1 MRSASPARRLWQAGK
16 TRQAGNNDVM
26 DPLTSKLNL
35 DQGAVLLARELA
47 RRAGEPVT
55 QLALTH
61 TTVSIERA
69 VLRLGGLDGA
79 DPGGMPWVNRL
90 ADAVRASVGLEHGI
104 ALPVWDA
111 LRAGG
116 YPDLRALAEA
126 AAAGKASFRLPVGG
140 DAAAA
145 RELTVRSIS
154 AGVSTLDRQRAR
166 RARLTDDLADPPFP
180 WVYLTVVAGDA
191 DQAVAQAQAAA
202 RDGADVIAVIR
213 PSGQALLD
221 YVPAGV
227 AGPGREGGYATGESF
242 RTMRAAIDQTSRELG
257 RYVRLTSYAAGLCM
271 PEITTLAG
279 LERVDMMLSDC
290 MHGIIVR
297 DINPLRTFI
306 DQRFSRAVGARAGLV
321 VSPGEESFIS
331 PGAARPAHA
340 VSSAAPADA
349 ADAAPAVIASQLL
362 NEYFGREAGL
372 ETWQLGFGHGLELNP
387 AGPDSFLLELAQ
399 AQLVR
404 ELFPGAP
411 LKYMPPTTRV
421 TENAFAGCL
430 LDAFFNLAGLM
441 TDQSILCV
449 GLMPEGNGLPLR
461 ADRDLALANIR
472 YVRAAAGRLGMSFA
486 PDSFVVERAHQ
497 VLDEAVSLLRRIS
510 TEGLLNAIADGTFG
524 VARRPPGGGYGLDG
538 VVTRAD
544 GYFNPVA
551 EILDGTDEGAQGDPV
566 AELI

>member
-1 MRSASPARRLWQAGK
+1 M
-16 TRQAGNNDVM
+16 
-26 DPLTSKLNL
+26 TSKLNL
-35 DQGAVLLARELA
+35 DPAAVLLARELA

-79 DPGGMPWVNRL
+79 GPGGLPWVNRL
-90 ADAVRASVGLEHGI
+90 TDAVRASVGLEHGV

-116 YPDLRALAEA
+116 YRDLRALAEA
-126 AAAGKASFRLPVGG
+126 AAAGKARFRIPAGREAV
-140 DAAAA
+140 AA
-145 RELTVRSIS
+145 RELTARSVS
-154 AGVSTLDRQRAR
+154 AGVSTLDRQRAQ
-166 RARLTDDLADPPFP
+166 RARMTDDLAEAPFP
-180 WVYLTVVAGDA
+180 WVYLTVGAGDVE
-191 DQAVAQAQAAA
+191 QAVAQAQAAA

-213 PSGQALLD
+213 VAGQALLD

-227 AGPGREGGYATGESF
+227 GREGQAGGYATRENF
-242 RTMRAAIDQTSRELG
+242 LLMRAALDQTSRELG
-257 RYVRLTSYAAGLCM
+257 RYVRLTSYASGLCM

-279 LERVDMMLSDC
+279 LERLDMMLSDC
-290 MHGIIVR
+290 MHGILVR

-306 DQRFSRAVGARAGLV
+306 DQRFSRAIGARAGIV
-321 VSPGEESFIS
+321 VSPGEESFL
-331 PGAARPAHA
+331 
-340 VSSAAPADA
+340 APAQPVATRPDHSA
-349 ADAAPAVIASQLL
+349 CPDPHSHPDPDPRPEADAAPAVIASQLL

-372 ETWQLGFGHGLELNP
+372 ATWQLGFGHGLELNP
-387 AGPDSFLLELAQ
+387 AGPDSFLIELAQ

-421 TENAFAGCL
+421 TEDALAGCL

-449 GLMPEGNGLPLR
+449 GLMPDGIDRPLR
-461 ADRDLALANIR
+461 ADRDLALANIS
-472 YVRAAAGRLGMSFA
+472 YVRAAAGRLGLSFA
-486 PDSFVVERAHQ
+486 PDSFVIERAHQ
-497 VLDEAVSLLRRIS
+497 VLDEAVALLRRIS

-524 VARRPPGGGYGLDG
+524 AARRPPGGGHGLDG

-544 GYFNPVA
+544 GYFNPVT
-551 EILDGTDEGAQGDPV
+551 ELLDGTDEGAQGDPV

>member
-1 MRSASPARRLWQAGK
+1 M
-16 TRQAGNNDVM
+16 
-26 DPLTSKLNL
+26 TSKLNL
-35 DQGAVLLARELA
+35 DQSAVLLARELA

-79 DPGGMPWVNRL
+79 DPGGMPWANRL
-90 ADAVRASVGLEHGI
+90 TDAVRASVGLEHGV

-111 LRAGG
+111 LQRTGH
-116 YPDLRALAEA
+116 PDLRALVEA
-126 AAAGKASFRLPVGG
+126 AAAGQVGFRIPAGR
-140 DAAAA
+140 DAAVA
-145 RELTVRSIS
+145 RERAARSIS
-154 AGVSTLDRQRAR
+154 EGVSALDRQRAA

-180 WVYLTVVAGDA
+180 WVYLTVGAGDP

-213 PSGQALLD
+213 AGGQALLD
-221 YVPAGV
+221 YVPVGV
-227 AGPGREGGYATGESF
+227 TGPGQEGGYATGESF
-242 RTMRAAIDQTSRELG
+242 RLMRAALDQTSRELG
-257 RYVRLTSYAAGLCM
+257 RYVRLTSYGSGLCM
-271 PEITTLAG
+271 PELTTLAG
-279 LERVDMMLSDC
+279 LERLDMMLSDC
-290 MHGIIVR
+290 MHGIMAL

-306 DQRFSRAVGARAGLV
+306 DQRFSRAIGARAGIV

-331 PGAARPAHA
+331 PANPGLLAPPAQA
-340 VSSAAPADA
+340 DPAAPPEAPGDG

-411 LKYMPPTTRV
+411 LKYMPPTARV
-421 TENAFAGCL
+421 TENVLAGCL

-449 GLMPEGNGLPLR
+449 GLMPDSVDLPFR

-486 PDSFVVERAHQ
+486 PDSFVVERAQQ
-497 VLDEAVSLLRRIS
+497 VLDESVTLLRRIS
-510 TEGLLNAIADGTFG
+510 TDGLLNAIADGTFG
-524 VARRPPGGGYGLDG
+524 MARRPPGGGHGLDG

>member
-1 MRSASPARRLWQAGK
+1 
-16 TRQAGNNDVM
+16 M

-79 DPGGMPWVNRL
+79 DSGGMPWVNRL
-90 ADAVRASVGLEHGI
+90 VDAVRASVGLEHGI

-111 LRAGG
+111 LLAGG
-116 YPDLRALAEA
+116 YPDLHALAEA
-126 AAAGKASFRLPVGG
+126 AAAGMVGFRLPAVR
-140 DAAAA
+140 DAVAA
-145 RELTVRSIS
+145 RELAVRSIS
-154 AGVSTLDRQRAR
+154 AGVSALDRQRAR
-166 RARLTDDLADPPFP
+166 RAQLTDDLADPPFP
-180 WVYLTVVAGDA
+180 WVYLTVGGGDA

-213 PSGQALLD
+213 STGQPLLD
-221 YVPAGV
+221 YVPASA
-227 AGPGREGGYATGESF
+227 AGPGQPGSYATGENF
-242 RTMRAAIDQTSRELG
+242 RRLRAALDQTSRELG
-257 RYVRLTSYAAGLCM
+257 RYVRLTSYASGLCM
-271 PEITTLAG
+271 PEIAALAG
-279 LERVDMMLSDC
+279 LERLDMMLSDC

-306 DQRFSRAVGARAGLV
+306 DQRFSRAIGARAGIV
-321 VSPGEESFIS
+321 VSPGEESFIAPAPTAFPARAALS
-331 PGAARPAHA
+331 PVPA
-340 VSSAAPADA
+340 SAASAAADA
-349 ADAAPAVIASQLL
+349 DSAAPAVIASQLL

-372 ETWQLGFGHGLELNP
+372 ETWQLGFGHGLEINP

-421 TENAFAGCL
+421 TENVLAGCL

-449 GLMPEGNGLPLR
+449 GLMPEGVDLPFR

-472 YVRAAAGRLGMSFA
+472 YVRAAAGRSGCRSRRTRSWSSGRIRCWTRPFPCSGGSPPRVCSTRSRTGRSGW
-486 PDSFVVERAHQ
+486 PDGRRAG
-497 VLDEAVSLLRRIS
+497 DTAWRGSSPGRTGTS
-510 TEGLLNAIADGTFG
+510 TRS
-524 VARRPPGGGYGLDG
+524 ARSSTGP
-538 VVTRAD
+538 TRA
-544 GYFNPVA
+544 PRA
-551 EILDGTDEGAQGDPV
+551 TRWPS
-566 AELI
+566 

>member
-1 MRSASPARRLWQAGK
+1 MTSSTTRREA
-16 TRQAGNNDVM
+16 TPM
-26 DPLTSKLNL
+26 TSKLNL

-55 QLALTH
+55 QLARTH

-79 DPGGMPWVNRL
+79 DSGGMPWVNRL
-90 ADAVRASVGLEHGI
+90 TDAVRASVGLEHGV
-104 ALPVWDA
+104 ALPVGDA
-111 LRAGG
+111 LHAGG
-116 YPDLRALAEA
+116 YPDLRTLAEA
-126 AAAGKASFRLPVGG
+126 AAAGQVGFRLPAGREAV
-140 DAAAA
+140 AA
-145 RELTVRSIS
+145 RERVVRSIA

-180 WVYLTVVAGDA
+180 WVYLTVAAGDI
-191 DQAVAQAQAAA
+191 DQAIARAQAAA

-213 PSGQALLD
+213 STGQALLD

-227 AGPGREGGYATGESF
+227 AGHGPAGSYATGESF
-242 RTMRAAIDQTSRELG
+242 RAMRAALDQTSRELG
-257 RYVRLTSYAAGLCM
+257 RYVRLTSYASGLCM
-271 PEITTLAG
+271 PEIATLAG
-279 LERVDMMLSDC
+279 LERLDMMLSDC

-306 DQRFSRAVGARAGLV
+306 DQRFSRAIGARAGIV
-321 VSPGEESFIS
+321 VSPGEESFIT
-331 PGAARPAHA
+331 PPRALPAQS
-340 VSSAAPADA
+340 VPAPAPVDA
-349 ADAAPAVIASQLL
+349 DDAAPAVIASQLL

-421 TENAFAGCL
+421 TEDVLAGCL

-449 GLMPEGNGLPLR
+449 GPMPEGIDLPFR

-486 PDSFVVERAHQ
+486 PDSFVIERAHL

-510 TEGLLNAIADGTFG
+510 TDGLLNAIADGTFG
-524 VARRPPGGGYGLDG
+524 VARRPPGGGHGLDG
-538 VVTRAD
+538 VITRAD
-544 GYFNPVA
+544 GYFNPVT
-551 EILDGTDEGAQGDPV
+551 EILDGTDDGAQGDPL
-566 AELI
+566 AELIG

>member
-1 MRSASPARRLWQAGK
+1 
-16 TRQAGNNDVM
+16 M

-79 DPGGMPWVNRL
+79 DSAGMPWANRL
-90 ADAVRASVGLEHGI
+90 TDAVRALVGLEHGV

-111 LRAGG
+111 LHAGG
-116 YPDLRALAEA
+116 YPDLHALAEA
-126 AAAGKASFRLPVGG
+126 AAAGKVGFRLPVGR
-140 DAAAA
+140 DAVAA
-145 RELTVRSIS
+145 RELAVRSIS
-154 AGVSTLDRQRAR
+154 AGVSALDRQRAR
-166 RARLTDDLADPPFP
+166 RAQLTDDLAGPPFP
-180 WVYLTVVAGDA
+180 WVYLTVGGGDA
-191 DQAVAQAQAAA
+191 DQAVGQAQAAA

-213 PSGQALLD
+213 PAGQALLD

-227 AGPGREGGYATGESF
+227 AGPGREGSYATGESF
-242 RTMRAAIDQTSRELG
+242 RTMRAALDQTSRELG
-257 RYVRLTSYAAGLCM
+257 RYVRLTSYASGLCM

-306 DQRFSRAVGARAGLV
+306 DQRFSRAIGARAGIV
-321 VSPGEESFIS
+321 VSPGEESFIA
-331 PGAARPAHA
+331 PAHAARPAMSA
-340 VSSAAPADA
+340 PSAAPADAADA

-421 TENAFAGCL
+421 TENVLAGCL

-449 GLMPEGNGLPLR
+449 GLMPEGIDLPFR

-510 TEGLLNAIADGTFG
+510 TDGLLNAIADGTFG
-524 VARRPPGGGYGLDG
+524 VARRPSGGGHGLDG

-551 EILDGTDEGAQGDPV
+551 QILDGTDAGAQGDPV

>member
-1 MRSASPARRLWQAGK
+1 MTSSTTRREA
-16 TRQAGNNDVM
+16 TPM
-26 DPLTSKLNL
+26 TSKLNL

-47 RRAGEPVT
+47 RRAGEPMT

-79 DPGGMPWVNRL
+79 DPSGMPWVNRL
-90 ADAVRASVGLEHGI
+90 TDAVRAAVGLEHGV
-104 ALPVWDA
+104 ALPVGDA
-111 LRAGG
+111 LHAGG
-116 YPDLRALAEA
+116 YPDLRTLAEA
-126 AAAGKASFRLPVGG
+126 AAAGRVRFRLPVGR
-140 DAAAA
+140 DAVAA
-145 RELTVRSIS
+145 RERVVRSIS
-154 AGVSTLDRQRAR
+154 AGVSALDRQRAR

-180 WVYLTVVAGDA
+180 WVYLTVAAGDI
-191 DQAVAQAQAAA
+191 DQAVARAQAAA

-213 PSGQALLD
+213 STGQALLD

-227 AGPGREGGYATGESF
+227 AGPGPAGSYATGESF
-242 RTMRAAIDQTSRELG
+242 RLMRAALDQTSRELG
-257 RYVRLTSYAAGLCM
+257 RYVRLTSYASGLCM
-271 PEITTLAG
+271 PEIAALAG
-279 LERVDMMLSDC
+279 LERLDMLLSDC

-306 DQRFSRAVGARAGLV
+306 DQRFSRAIGARAGIV
-321 VSPGEESFIS
+321 VSPGEESFIAP
-331 PGAARPAHA
+331 PGALPAP
-340 VSSAAPADA
+340 AAPAPVDA
-349 ADAAPAVIASQLL
+349 DADDAAPAVIASQLL

-421 TENAFAGCL
+421 TEDVLAGCL

-449 GLMPEGNGLPLR
+449 GLMPEGIDLPFR

-524 VARRPPGGGYGLDG
+524 VARRPPGAGHGLDG
-538 VVTRAD
+538 VVIRAD
-544 GYFNPVA
+544 GYFNPVT
-551 EILDGTDEGAQGDPV
+551 EILDGTDDGTRGDPV
-566 AELI
+566 AELIR

>member
-1 MRSASPARRLWQAGK
+1 
-16 TRQAGNNDVM
+16 
-26 DPLTSKLNL
+26 
-35 DQGAVLLARELA
+35 
-47 RRAGEPVT
+47 
-55 QLALTH
+55 
-61 TTVSIERA
+61 
-69 VLRLGGLDGA
+69 
-79 DPGGMPWVNRL
+79 
-90 ADAVRASVGLEHGI
+90 
-104 ALPVWDA
+104 
-111 LRAGG
+111 
-116 YPDLRALAEA
+116 
-126 AAAGKASFRLPVGG
+126 
-140 DAAAA
+140 
-145 RELTVRSIS
+145 
-154 AGVSTLDRQRAR
+154 
-166 RARLTDDLADPPFP
+166 
-180 WVYLTVVAGDA
+180 
-191 DQAVAQAQAAA
+191 
-202 RDGADVIAVIR
+202 
-213 PSGQALLD
+213 
-221 YVPAGV
+221 
-227 AGPGREGGYATGESF
+227 
-242 RTMRAAIDQTSRELG
+242 MRAALDQTSRELG
-257 RYVRLTSYAAGLCM
+257 RYVRLTSYASGLCM

-306 DQRFSRAVGARAGLV
+306 DQRFSRAIGARAGIV

-331 PGAARPAHA
+331 PAH
-340 VSSAAPADA
+340 A

-411 LKYMPPTTRV
+411 LKYMPPTARV
-421 TENAFAGCL
+421 TENVLAGCL

-449 GLMPEGNGLPLR
+449 GLMPEGVDLPFR

-524 VARRPPGGGYGLDG
+524 VARRPPGGGHGLDG

-551 EILDGTDEGAQGDPV
+551 EILDGTDAGAQGDPV

>member
-1 MRSASPARRLWQAGK
+1 MTSSTTRREA
-16 TRQAGNNDVM
+16 TPM
-26 DPLTSKLNL
+26 TSKLNL

-61 TTVSIERA
+61 TTVSVERA

-79 DPGGMPWVNRL
+79 DSGGMPWVNRL
-90 ADAVRASVGLEHGI
+90 TDAVRASVGLEHGV
-104 ALPVWDA
+104 ALPVGDA
-111 LRAGG
+111 LHAGG
-116 YPDLRALAEA
+116 YPDLRTLAEA
-126 AAAGKASFRLPVGG
+126 AAAGQVRFRLPVGRE
-140 DAAAA
+140 AVAA
-145 RELTVRSIS
+145 RERVAGSIA

-180 WVYLTVVAGDA
+180 WVYLTVAAGDI
-191 DQAVAQAQAAA
+191 DQAIARAQAAA

-213 PSGQALLD
+213 STGQALLD

-227 AGPGREGGYATGESF
+227 AGPGPAGSYATGESF
-242 RTMRAAIDQTSRELG
+242 RLMRAALDQTSRELG
-257 RYVRLTSYAAGLCM
+257 RYVRLTTYASGLCM
-271 PEITTLAG
+271 PEIATLAG
-279 LERVDMMLSDC
+279 LERLDMMLSDC

-306 DQRFSRAVGARAGLV
+306 DQRFSRAIGARAGIV
-321 VSPGEESFIS
+321 VSPGEESFIA
-331 PGAARPAHA
+331 PPRALPAQAAPAHA
-340 VSSAAPADA
+340 APVDAD
-349 ADAAPAVIASQLL
+349 DAAPAVIASQLL

-421 TENAFAGCL
+421 TEDVLAGCL

-449 GLMPEGNGLPLR
+449 GLMPEGIDLPLR

-524 VARRPPGGGYGLDG
+524 VARRPPGAGHGLDG
-538 VVTRAD
+538 VITRAE
-544 GYFNPVA
+544 GYFNPVT
-551 EILDGTDEGAQGDPV
+551 EILDGSDDGAQGDPV
-566 AELI
+566 AELIR

>member
-1 MRSASPARRLWQAGK
+1 
-16 TRQAGNNDVM
+16 M

-79 DPGGMPWVNRL
+79 DSGGMPWVNRL

-111 LRAGG
+111 LGAGG
-116 YPDLRALAEA
+116 YQDLHALAGA
-126 AAAGKASFRLPVGG
+126 AAAGKVGFRLPVGR
-140 DAAAA
+140 DAVAA
-145 RELTVRSIS
+145 RERAVRSMS
-154 AGVSTLDRQRAR
+154 AGVSALDRQRAR
-166 RARLTDDLADPPFP
+166 RAQLTDDLADPPFP
-180 WVYLTVVAGDA
+180 WVYLTVGGGDA

-202 RDGADVIAVIR
+202 HDGADVIAVIR
-213 PSGQALLD
+213 STGQALLD
-221 YVPAGV
+221 YVPAS
-227 AGPGREGGYATGESF
+227 AGRPGQPGSYATGENF
-242 RTMRAAIDQTSRELG
+242 RRLRAALDQTSRELG
-257 RYVRLTSYAAGLCM
+257 RYVRLTSYASGLCM

-279 LERVDMMLSDC
+279 LERLDMMLSDC

-306 DQRFSRAVGARAGLV
+306 DQRFSRAIGARAGIV
-321 VSPGEESFIS
+321 VSPGEESFIA
-331 PGAARPAHA
+331 PAPTAFPAHA
-340 VSSAAPADA
+340 APSPVNASAAPAA
-349 ADAAPAVIASQLL
+349 ANADNAAAAVIASQLL

-421 TENAFAGCL
+421 TENVLAGCL

-449 GLMPEGNGLPLR
+449 GLMPEGIDLPFR

-524 VARRPPGGGYGLDG
+524 VARRPPGGGHGLDG

>member
-1 MRSASPARRLWQAGK
+1 
-16 TRQAGNNDVM
+16 
-26 DPLTSKLNL
+26 
-35 DQGAVLLARELA
+35 
-47 RRAGEPVT
+47 
-55 QLALTH
+55 
-61 TTVSIERA
+61 
-69 VLRLGGLDGA
+69 
-79 DPGGMPWVNRL
+79 
-90 ADAVRASVGLEHGI
+90 
-104 ALPVWDA
+104 
-111 LRAGG
+111 
-116 YPDLRALAEA
+116 
-126 AAAGKASFRLPVGG
+126 
-140 DAAAA
+140 
-145 RELTVRSIS
+145 
-154 AGVSTLDRQRAR
+154 
-166 RARLTDDLADPPFP
+166 
-180 WVYLTVVAGDA
+180 
-191 DQAVAQAQAAA
+191 
-202 RDGADVIAVIR
+202 
-213 PSGQALLD
+213 
-221 YVPAGV
+221 
-227 AGPGREGGYATGESF
+227 
-242 RTMRAAIDQTSRELG
+242 MRAALDQTSRELG
-257 RYVRLTSYAAGLCM
+257 RYVRLTSYASGLCM

-306 DQRFSRAVGARAGLV
+306 DQRFSRAIGARAGIV

-331 PGAARPAHA
+331 PARAQLPAHA
-340 VSSAAPADA
+340 TLPAQTAPSAPSAAPADA
-349 ADAAPAVIASQLL
+349 TDAAPAVIASQLL

-421 TENAFAGCL
+421 TENVLAGCL

-449 GLMPEGNGLPLR
+449 GLMPEGIDLPFR

-524 VARRPPGGGYGLDG
+524 VARRPTGGGHGLDG

>member
-1 MRSASPARRLWQAGK
+1 M
-16 TRQAGNNDVM
+16 
-26 DPLTSKLNL
+26 TSKLNL

-47 RRAGEPVT
+47 RRAGEPVA
-55 QLALTH
+55 QLAHTH

-79 DPGGMPWVNRL
+79 DPGGTPWVNRL
-90 ADAVRASVGLEHGI
+90 TDAVRASAGLEHGV
-104 ALPVWDA
+104 ALPVWHA

-116 YPDLRALAEA
+116 YRDLRALAEA
-126 AAAGKASFRLPVGG
+126 AATGKAGFCVPDGR
-140 DAAAA
+140 AAMTA
-145 RELTVRSIS
+145 RELAVRAIS
-154 AGVSTLDRQRAR
+154 AGVSALDRQRAH
-166 RARLTDDLADPPFP
+166 RARMTDDLADSPFP
-180 WVYLTVVAGDA
+180 WVYLTVGAGDA
-191 DQAVAQAQAAA
+191 GQAVAQAQAAA

-213 PSGQALLD
+213 SAGQALLD
-221 YVPAGV
+221 YVPVGV
-227 AGPGREGGYATGESF
+227 TPDGAADSYATRENF
-242 RTMRAAIDQTSRELG
+242 LLMRAALDQTSRELG
-257 RYVRLTSYAAGLCM
+257 RYVRLTSYASGLCM
-271 PEITTLAG
+271 PEIATLAG
-279 LERVDMMLSDC
+279 LERLDMVLSDC
-290 MHGIIVR
+290 MHGILVR

-306 DQRFSRAVGARAGLV
+306 DQRFSRAIAARAGIV
-321 VSPGEESFIS
+321 VSPGEESFIA
-331 PGAARPAHA
+331 PATTAGPAAAGRALHPALAALPA
-340 VSSAAPADA
+340 VSCEPDRERDA

-387 AGPDSFLLELAQ
+387 AGPDSFLIELAQ

-421 TENAFAGCL
+421 TDDVLAGCL

-449 GLMPEGNGLPLR
+449 GLLPDGADRPFR
-461 ADRDLALANIR
+461 ADRELALANIS
-472 YVRAAAGRLGMSFA
+472 YVRAAAGRLGLSFA
-486 PDSFVVERAHQ
+486 PDSFVIDRAHQ
-497 VLDEAVSLLRRIS
+497 VLDEAVTLLRRIS

-524 VARRPPGGGYGLDG
+524 AARRPPGGGHGLDG

-544 GYFNPVA
+544 GYFNPVT

>member
-1 MRSASPARRLWQAGK
+1 
-16 TRQAGNNDVM
+16 M

-35 DQGAVLLARELA
+35 DQGAVLLAKELA

-79 DPGGMPWVNRL
+79 DSGGMPWANRVT
-90 ADAVRASVGLEHGI
+90 DAVRASVGLEHGV

-111 LRAGG
+111 LHEGG
-116 YPDLRALAEA
+116 YPDLRTLAEA
-126 AAAGKASFRLPVGG
+126 AAAGKAGFRVPVGRE
-140 DAAAA
+140 AVAA
-145 RELTVRSIS
+145 RELAARSVS
-154 AGVSTLDRQRAR
+154 AGVSALDRQRAR
-166 RARLTDDLADPPFP
+166 RARLTADLADPPFP
-180 WVYLTVVAGDA
+180 WVYLTVGGGDA
-191 DQAVAQAQAAA
+191 DHAVAQAQAAA

-213 PSGQALLD
+213 STGQALLD
-221 YVPAGV
+221 YVPADV
-227 AGPGREGGYATGESF
+227 IDRGREGSYATGENF
-242 RTMRAAIDQTSRELG
+242 RRLRAALDQTSRELG
-257 RYVRLTSYAAGLCM
+257 RYVRLTSYASGLCM

-306 DQRFSRAVGARAGLV
+306 DQRFSRAIGARAGIV

-331 PGAARPAHA
+331 PAHAAHAARPAHA
-340 VSSAAPADA
+340 APSGAP

-421 TENAFAGCL
+421 TENVLAGCL

-449 GLMPEGNGLPLR
+449 GLMPDGIDLPFR

-524 VARRPPGGGYGLDG
+524 VARRPPGAGHGLGG

-551 EILDGTDEGAQGDPV
+551 EILDGTDEGAQGAPV

>member
-1 MRSASPARRLWQAGK
+1 M
-16 TRQAGNNDVM
+16 
-26 DPLTSKLNL
+26 TSKLNL

-79 DPGGMPWVNRL
+79 DSSGMPWVNRL
-90 ADAVRASVGLEHGI
+90 TDAVRASAGLEHGV

-111 LRAGG
+111 LHRGG
-116 YPDLRALAEA
+116 YRDLRTLAEA
-126 AAAGKASFRLPVGG
+126 AAAGKAGFRLPVGRE
-140 DAAAA
+140 AAAA
-145 RELTVRSIS
+145 RELAGRSTS
-154 AGVSTLDRQRAR
+154 AGVSALDQQRDR

-180 WVYLTVVAGDA
+180 WVYLTVGAGDV
-191 DQAVAQAQAAA
+191 DQTLAQAQAAA

-213 PSGQALLD
+213 PAGQALLD

-227 AGPGREGGYATGESF
+227 TRGAAGSYATRESF
-242 RTMRAAIDQTSRELG
+242 LLMRAALDQTSRELG
-257 RYVRLTSYAAGLCM
+257 RYVRLTGYASGLCM
-271 PEITTLAG
+271 PEIATLAG
-279 LERVDMMLSDC
+279 LERLDMMLSDC
-290 MHGIIVR
+290 MHGILVR

-306 DQRFSRAVGARAGLV
+306 DQRFSRAIAARAGIM

-331 PGAARPAHA
+331 PALTAPPSLTDLPAIA
-340 VSSAAPADA
+340 VPSPASA

-372 ETWQLGFGHGLELNP
+372 DTWQLGFGHGLELNP
-387 AGPDSFLLELAQ
+387 AEPDSFLLELAQ

-411 LKYMPPTTRV
+411 LKYMPPATRV
-421 TENAFAGCL
+421 TENALAGCL

-449 GLMPEGNGLPLR
+449 GLMPEGIDLPFR

-524 VARRPPGGGYGLDG
+524 AARRPAGGGHGLDG

>member
-1 MRSASPARRLWQAGK
+1 M
-16 TRQAGNNDVM
+16 
-26 DPLTSKLNL
+26 TSKLNL

-79 DPGGMPWVNRL
+79 DPGGMPWANRL
-90 ADAVRASVGLEHGI
+90 TDAVRASVGLEHGV
-104 ALPVWDA
+104 ALPVGHA
-111 LRAGG
+111 LQAGR
-116 YPDLRALAEA
+116 YPDLRTLAEA
-126 AAAGKASFRLPVGG
+126 AAAGQVGFRLPVGRE
-140 DAAAA
+140 AVAA
-145 RELTVRSIS
+145 RERVVRSIS

-166 RARLTDDLADPPFP
+166 RAGLTDDLADPPFP
-180 WVYLTVVAGDA
+180 WVYLTVAADGV
-191 DQAVAQAQAAA
+191 DQAITRAQEAA

-213 PSGQALLD
+213 SNGQALLD

-227 AGPGREGGYATGESF
+227 AGPGPAGSYATGESF
-242 RTMRAAIDQTSRELG
+242 RLMRAALDQTSRELG
-257 RYVRLTSYAAGLCM
+257 RYVRLTSYASGLCM

-279 LERVDMMLSDC
+279 LERLDMMLSDC

-306 DQRFSRAVGARAGLV
+306 DQRFSRAVGARAGIV
-321 VSPGEESFIS
+321 VSPGEESFIA
-331 PGAARPAHA
+331 PPRALPAQAVPAHA
-340 VSSAAPADA
+340 APAPA
-349 ADAAPAVIASQLL
+349 PVEAGDAAPAVIASQLL

-421 TENAFAGCL
+421 TEDVLAGCL

-449 GLMPEGNGLPLR
+449 GLMPEGIDLPFR

-472 YVRAAAGRLGMSFA
+472 YVRAAAGLGMSFA

-524 VARRPPGGGYGLDG
+524 VARRPPGGGRGLDG
-538 VVTRAD
+538 VISKAE
-544 GYFNPVA
+544 GYFNPVT
-551 EILDGTDEGAQGDPV
+551 EILDGTDDGAQGDPV
-566 AELI
+566 AELIG

>member
-1 MRSASPARRLWQAGK
+1 MTSST
-16 TRQAGNNDVM
+16 TRTEATPM
-26 DPLTSKLNL
+26 TSKLNL

-55 QLALTH
+55 KLALTH
-61 TTVSIERA
+61 TTVSVERA

-79 DPGGMPWVNRL
+79 DSGGMPWVNRVT
-90 ADAVRASVGLEHGI
+90 DAVRASVGLEHGV
-104 ALPVWDA
+104 ALPVGDA

-116 YPDLRALAEA
+116 YPDLRTLAEA
-126 AAAGKASFRLPVGG
+126 AAAGQVGFRLPVGRE
-140 DAAAA
+140 AAAA
-145 RELTVRSIS
+145 RDLVVRSIS
-154 AGVSTLDRQRAR
+154 DGVTTLDRQRAR

-180 WVYLTVVAGDA
+180 WVYLTVTAGDI
-191 DQAVAQAQAAA
+191 DQAIARAQAAA

-213 PSGQALLD
+213 STGQALLD

-227 AGPGREGGYATGESF
+227 AGPGPAGSYATGESF
-242 RTMRAAIDQTSRELG
+242 RLMRAALDQTSRELG
-257 RYVRLTSYAAGLCM
+257 RYVRLTSYASGLCM
-271 PEITTLAG
+271 PEIATLAG
-279 LERVDMMLSDC
+279 LERLDMMLSDC

-306 DQRFSRAVGARAGLV
+306 DQRFSRAIGARAGMV
-321 VSPGEESFIS
+321 VSPGEESFIA
-331 PGAARPAHA
+331 PPRALRAQAAQPAL
-340 VSSAAPADA
+340 APAPVDA
-349 ADAAPAVIASQLL
+349 DDAAPAVIASQLL

-421 TENAFAGCL
+421 TEDVLAGCL

-449 GLMPEGNGLPLR
+449 GLMPEGIDLPFR

-538 VVTRAD
+538 VITRAE
-544 GYFNPVA
+544 GYFNPVT
-551 EILDGTDEGAQGDPV
+551 EILDGTDDGTRGDPV
-566 AELI
+566 AELIG

>member
-1 MRSASPARRLWQAGK
+1 M
-16 TRQAGNNDVM
+16 
-26 DPLTSKLNL
+26 TSKLNL

-55 QLALTH
+55 QLARTH

-79 DPGGMPWVNRL
+79 DSGGMPWVNRL
-90 ADAVRASVGLEHGI
+90 TDAVRASVGLEHGV
-104 ALPVWDA
+104 ALPVGDA
-111 LRAGG
+111 LHAGG
-116 YPDLRALAEA
+116 YPDLRTLAEA
-126 AAAGKASFRLPVGG
+126 AAVGQVGFRLPAGREAV
-140 DAAAA
+140 AA
-145 RELTVRSIS
+145 RERVVRSIA

-180 WVYLTVVAGDA
+180 WVYLTVAAGDI
-191 DQAVAQAQAAA
+191 DQAIARAQAAA

-213 PSGQALLD
+213 STGQALLD

-227 AGPGREGGYATGESF
+227 AGHGPAGSYATGESF
-242 RTMRAAIDQTSRELG
+242 RAMRAALDQTSRELG
-257 RYVRLTSYAAGLCM
+257 RYVRLTSYASGLCM
-271 PEITTLAG
+271 PEIATLAG
-279 LERVDMMLSDC
+279 LERLDMMLSDC

-306 DQRFSRAVGARAGLV
+306 DQRFSRAIGARAGIV
-321 VSPGEESFIS
+321 VSPGEESFIT
-331 PGAARPAHA
+331 PPRALPAQS
-340 VSSAAPADA
+340 VPAPAPVDA
-349 ADAAPAVIASQLL
+349 DDAAPAVIASQLL

-421 TENAFAGCL
+421 TEDVLAGCL

-449 GLMPEGNGLPLR
+449 GLMPEGIDLPFR

-486 PDSFVVERAHQ
+486 PDSFVIERAHL

-510 TEGLLNAIADGTFG
+510 TDGLLNAIADGTFG
-524 VARRPPGGGYGLDG
+524 VARRPPGGGHGLDG
-538 VVTRAD
+538 VITRAD
-544 GYFNPVA
+544 GYFNPVT
-551 EILDGTDEGAQGDPV
+551 EILDGTDDGAQGDPL
-566 AELI
+566 AELIG

>member
-1 MRSASPARRLWQAGK
+1 MTSSTGK
-16 TRQAGNNDVM
+16 GTTPM
-26 DPLTSKLNL
+26 TSKLNL

-90 ADAVRASVGLEHGI
+90 TDAVRDSIGLEHGV
-104 ALPVWDA
+104 ALPAWAA

-116 YPDLRALAEA
+116 YPDLRTLAEA
-126 AAAGKASFRLPVGG
+126 AAAGKVGFAIPVGRE
-140 DAAAA
+140 AVAV

-154 AGVSTLDRQRAR
+154 AGVFTLDRQRAR
-166 RARLTDDLADPPFP
+166 RARISDDLADPPFP
-180 WVYLTVVAGDA
+180 WVYLTVGAGDI
-191 DQAVAQAQAAA
+191 DQAIAQAQAAA

-213 PSGQALLD
+213 SAGQALLD
-221 YVPAGV
+221 HVPAGG
-227 AGPGREGGYATGESF
+227 ARDGQPGSYATGENF
-242 RTMRAAIDQTSRELG
+242 RAMRAALDQTSRGLG
-257 RYVRLTSYAAGLCM
+257 RYVRLTSYASGLCM

-279 LERVDMMLSDC
+279 LERLDMMLSDC

-306 DQRFSRAVGARAGLV
+306 DQRFSRAIGARAGIV
-321 VSPGEESFIS
+321 VSPGEEDFLA
-331 PGAARPAHA
+331 PAPARVPTAPA
-340 VSSAAPADA
+340 SAADA
-349 ADAAPAVIASQLL
+349 ADCADAADGAAAVIVSQLL

-372 ETWQLGFGHGLELNP
+372 ETWQLGFGHGLEINP
-387 AGPDSFLLELAQ
+387 AGEDSFLLELAQ

-411 LKYMPPTTRV
+411 LKYMPPSTRV
-421 TENAFAGCL
+421 TGNVLAGCL

-449 GLMPEGNGLPLR
+449 GLMPEGVDLPFR

-472 YVRAAAGRLGMSFA
+472 YVRAAAGRLGLSFA

-497 VLDEAVSLLRRIS
+497 VLDGAVSLLRRIS

-524 VARRPPGGGYGLDG
+524 AARRPPAGGRGLDG

-544 GYFNPVA
+544 GYFNPVT
-551 EILDGTDEGAQGDPV
+551 EILDGTDEGAPPLASPRV
-566 AELI
+566 PRLA

>member
-1 MRSASPARRLWQAGK
+1 MTSW
-16 TRQAGNNDVM
+16 TRWETTPM
-26 DPLTSKLNL
+26 TSKLNL
-35 DQGAVLLARELA
+35 DQGTVLLARELA

-61 TTVSIERA
+61 TTVSIERV

-79 DPGGMPWVNRL
+79 DPAGMPWVNRL
-90 ADAVRASVGLEHGI
+90 TDAVRASVRLEHGV

-111 LRAGG
+111 LRSGG
-116 YPDLRALAEA
+116 YPDLRTLAEA
-126 AAAGKASFRLPVGG
+126 AAAGRVGFRLPVGRE
-140 DAAAA
+140 AAAA
-145 RELTVRSIS
+145 RELAVRSIS

-180 WVYLTVVAGDA
+180 WVYLTVGGGDA

-213 PSGQALLD
+213 STGQALLD
-221 YVPAGV
+221 YVPAGI

-242 RTMRAAIDQTSRELG
+242 RTMRAALDQTSRELG
-257 RYVRLTSYAAGLCM
+257 RYVRLTGYASGLCM

-279 LERVDMMLSDC
+279 LERLDMVLSDC

-306 DQRFSRAVGARAGLV
+306 DQRFSRVIGARAGIV

-331 PGAARPAHA
+331 PALPAQAALPAPSA
-340 VSSAAPADA
+340 PPAAPADT
-349 ADAAPAVIASQLL
+349 ADATPAVIASQLL

-411 LKYMPPTTRV
+411 LKYMPPATRV
-421 TENAFAGCL
+421 TDNVLAGCL

-449 GLMPEGNGLPLR
+449 GLMPEGIDPPFR
-461 ADRDLALANIR
+461 VDRDLALANIR

-497 VLDEAVSLLRRIS
+497 VLDDAVSLLRRIS

-524 VARRPPGGGYGLDG
+524 VARRPPGGGHGLGG

-551 EILDGTDEGAQGDPV
+551 ELLDGTDEGAQGDPV

>member
-1 MRSASPARRLWQAGK
+1 M
-16 TRQAGNNDVM
+16 
-26 DPLTSKLNL
+26 TSKLNL

-79 DPGGMPWVNRL
+79 DPGGTPWVNRL
-90 ADAVRASVGLEHGI
+90 TDAVRASVGLEHGV

-111 LRAGG
+111 LDRGG
-116 YPDLRALAEA
+116 YPDLGTLTGA
-126 AAAGKASFRLPVGG
+126 AAAGQVRFRIPV
-140 DAAAA
+140 DREAATA
-145 RELTVRSIS
+145 RERAVRSIAVGIS
-154 AGVSTLDRQRAR
+154 ALDRQRDR
-166 RARLTDDLADPPFP
+166 RTRLIDDLADPSFP
-180 WVYLTVVAGDA
+180 WVYLTVGGGDA
-191 DQAVAQAQAAA
+191 DHAVARAQQAA

-213 PSGQALLD
+213 STGQALLD

-227 AGPGREGGYATGESF
+227 AGPGQQGSYATGETF
-242 RTMRAAIDQTSRELG
+242 RLMRAALDQTSRELG
-257 RYVRLTSYAAGLCM
+257 RYVRLTGYASGLCM
-271 PEITTLAG
+271 PEIATLAG
-279 LERVDMMLSDC
+279 LERLDMMLSDC
-290 MHGIIVR
+290 MHGILVR

-306 DQRFSRAVGARAGLV
+306 DQRFSRAIAARAGIV

-331 PGAARPAHA
+331 PA
-340 VSSAAPADA
+340 ADA

-387 AGPDSFLLELAQ
+387 AGPDSFLIELAQ

-411 LKYMPPTTRV
+411 LKYMPPTARV
-421 TENAFAGCL
+421 TEDLLAGCL

-449 GLMPEGNGLPLR
+449 GLMPEGVDLPFR

-472 YVRAAAGRLGMSFA
+472 YVRAAAGRLGLSFA

-497 VLDEAVSLLRRIS
+497 VLEGAVSLLRRIS

-524 VARRPPGGGYGLDG
+524 LARRPPGSGHGLDG

-544 GYFNPVA
+544 GYVNPVT
-551 EILDGTDEGAQGDPV
+551 EILDGTDQGAQGDPV

>member
-1 MRSASPARRLWQAGK
+1 MTSSTGK
-16 TRQAGNNDVM
+16 GTTPM
-26 DPLTSKLNL
+26 TSKLNL

-79 DPGGMPWVNRL
+79 DRGGMPWVNRL
-90 ADAVRASVGLEHGI
+90 TDAVRDSIGLEHGV
-104 ALPVWDA
+104 ALPAWAAV
-111 LRAGG
+111 RRSG
-116 YPDLRALAEA
+116 YPDLRMLAEA
-126 AAAGKASFRLPVGG
+126 AAAGKVGFAIPVGRE
-140 DAAAA
+140 AVAV

-166 RARLTDDLADPPFP
+166 RARISDDLADPPFP
-180 WVYLTVVAGDA
+180 WVYLTVGAGDI
-191 DQAVAQAQAAA
+191 DQAIAQAQAAA

-213 PSGQALLD
+213 SAGQALLD
-221 YVPAGV
+221 HVPAGG
-227 AGPGREGGYATGESF
+227 ARDGQPGSYATGENF
-242 RTMRAAIDQTSRELG
+242 RAMRAALDRTSRELG
-257 RYVRLTSYAAGLCM
+257 RYVRLTSYASGLCM

-279 LERVDMMLSDC
+279 LERLDMMLSDC

-306 DQRFSRAVGARAGLV
+306 DQRFSRAIGARAGIV
-321 VSPGEESFIS
+321 VSPGEEDFL
-331 PGAARPAHA
+331 ARAPAPASAAHA
-340 VSSAAPADA
+340 ADCSDA
-349 ADAAPAVIASQLL
+349 ADGAAAVIASQLL

-372 ETWQLGFGHGLELNP
+372 ETWQLGFGHGLEINP
-387 AGPDSFLLELAQ
+387 AGEDSFLLELAQ

-411 LKYMPPTTRV
+411 LKYMPPSTRV
-421 TENAFAGCL
+421 TGNVLAGCL

-449 GLMPEGNGLPLR
+449 GLMPEGVDLPFR

-472 YVRAAAGRLGMSFA
+472 YVRAAAGRLGLSFA

-497 VLDEAVSLLRRIS
+497 VLAEAVSLLRRIS

-524 VARRPPGGGYGLDG
+524 AARRPPAGGHGLDG

-544 GYFNPVA
+544 GYFNPVT
-551 EILDGTDEGAQGDPV
+551 EILDGTDEGAPPLASPRV
-566 AELI
+566 PRLA